1 MSNKTKEPLAFVTG
15 VDDKC
20 VFIWSSEYP
29 LEELRF
35 PVKLGAQRPELGQKV
50 QYVCTKS
57 PHEVQYGGI
66 LKRIENPSPIIIQ
79 RDGEFVVETYVA
91 FPSPGSNYCLRELAM
106 AEDYHI
112 RFYCHSVEMGTVV
125 SFRDWD
131 YNWEK
136 VYQVHLKRFPKHC
149 DWMVPRVSTMWRI
162 CNMQEVTDSAKTAQ
176 ISSQMP
182 WNNSFDGDSFPMQSL
197 SILDA
202 DQNLPNFLTQSTSQ
216 MAFSED
222 PLIKIEENNPRAD
235 TSTHKLP
242 TNEKLLPQNN
252 QFVSNVLKAQTERQ
266 QQQQYQIIN
275 FVDNNAPPHS
285 ELTSGFNDFAD
296 LLSNTKTND
305 VVPDFGMT
313 QMRKIEPNHFSE
325 PKILNNISQLNQT
338 SVSQVSNNPTQFHE
352 LGMYVATLLS
362 KTPQHRI
369 GEAIR
374 LKGQIFSM
382 CTSKQID
389 LMSGNM

>member
-66 LKRIENPSPIIIQ
+66 LKKIENPSPIIIL
-79 RDGEFVVETYVA
+79 RDCEFVVETYVA

-162 CNMQEVTDSAKTAQ
+162 CNMQEVKDSAKTAQ

-182 WNNSFDGDSFPMQSL
+182 WNNNFDDDSFPMRSL

-235 TSTHKLP
+235 ASTHNLP

-252 QFVSNVLKAQTERQ
+252 QFASNVLKAQTDWHSQTERQ
-266 QQQQYQIIN
+266 QQ
-275 FVDNNAPPHS
+275 H
-285 ELTSGFNDFAD
+285 ELTSSFNDFAD
-296 LLSNTKTND
+296 LLPNTKTND

-313 QMRKIEPNHFSE
+313 QMRKLQPNHFNE
-325 PKILNNISQLNQT
+325 PKILNNVSQLNQT
-338 SVSQVSNNPTQFHE
+338 AVSQVSNNSKQFHE
-352 LGMYVATLLS
+352 LGMYVAKLLS
-362 KTPQHRI
+362 KTPQNRI

-374 LKGQIFSM
+374 LKGQIFSI

-389 LMSGNM
+389 LMSGSM